1 MNEFRSIPEEV
12 QRLLKE
18 VRDAKETLKTIS
30 ARLTSIE
37 KHVRRAFQVPRPPH
51 QSKARAEQPRASSM
65 SRDQLLS
72 GFDVVR
78 AKFVESNS
86 MASEELLTDYADED
100 LRALAKEL
108 GVSNTRKLGLNG
120 IRDAVMQKVRESALL
135 GTNALRGAEQSQR
148 TETADA
154 SPSRTTG
161 PDA

>member
-1 MNEFRSIPEEV
+1 MNEFRSVPEEV
-12 QRLLKE
+12 QRLLNE
-18 VRDAKETLKTIS
+18 VQDAKETLKTIS

-51 QSKARAEQPRASSM
+51 QRKARAEQPRASSM

-86 MASEELLTDYADED
+86 MAGDELLTDYADED

-108 GVSNTRKLGLNG
+108 GVSNTRKLGLNRL
-120 IRDAVMQKVRESALL
+120 RDAVMQKVRESSLL
-135 GTNALRGAEQSQR
+135 GTSALRGVEQSQR

-154 SPSRTTG
+154 SPLSTTG